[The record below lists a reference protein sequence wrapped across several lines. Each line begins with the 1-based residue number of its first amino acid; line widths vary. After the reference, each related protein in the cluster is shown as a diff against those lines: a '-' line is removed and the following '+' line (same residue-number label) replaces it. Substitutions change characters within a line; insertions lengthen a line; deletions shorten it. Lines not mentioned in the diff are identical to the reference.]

1 MKKKQFALFEP
12 GGRQVRGFSYGKLV
26 EVRYLDV
33 VPVGIESSSRQDFLE
48 QLRAALDEFGAEKIS
63 ECRVGYVDDNGVGD
77 YYDALEFL
85 ANDGMMMPPANI
97 TDIGA

>member
-63 ECRVGYVDDNGVGD
+63 
-77 YYDALEFL
+77 
-85 ANDGMMMPPANI
+85 
-97 TDIGA
+97 